1 MQVAVPVEKPLETE
15 DAQKKPLEKPP
26 VGVIFDCDMA
36 AIDDVLA
43 LALLY
48 GLDGKRETRVASLS
62 LSRPSVHAAAFCDA
76 VSRFYAG
83 AAAPFMRM
91 LPVGMELK
99 GNPVA
104 PESMLAPVLTK
115 PDYKH
120 SINQPNDTA
129 DPAALIR
136 NALSAHHDGNCLV
149 VLAGPANNLLQALSL
164 PGVREFAANKVRLL
178 VVLPEPSDV
187 ENTNRLLARWPGPLA
202 VVSSEI
208 GEQLLYPASSIETGF
223 AWTQAHPIVD
233 AYKAYKPMPY
243 DAPTGAMAAV
253 LYAIRPNEGYFKVSE
268 PGTITLLDGG
278 RLKLAASS
286 QGKHRHLLYD
296 PDQKERL
303 LKVYTEIA
311 SAKPVPRFPRFRQM
325 EPKKDEKDEAK
336 PKGVSP

>member
-1 MQVAVPVEKPLETE
+1 M
-15 DAQKKPLEKPP
+15 
-26 VGVIFDCDMA
+26 
-36 AIDDVLA
+36 
-43 LALLY
+43 
-48 GLDGKRETRVASLS
+48 
-62 LSRPSVHAAAFCDA
+62 
-76 VSRFYAG
+76 
-83 AAAPFMRM
+83 
-91 LPVGMELK
+91 
-99 GNPVA
+99 
-104 PESMLAPVLTK
+104 
-115 PDYKH
+115 
-120 SINQPNDTA
+120 
-129 DPAALIR
+129 
-136 NALSAHHDGNCLV
+136 
-149 VLAGPANNLLQALSL
+149 
-164 PGVREFAANKVRLL
+164 
-178 VVLPEPSDV
+178 LPEPSDV

-208 GEQLLYPASSIETGF
+208 GEQLLSASSIETGF

-296 PDQKERL
+296 PNQKERL